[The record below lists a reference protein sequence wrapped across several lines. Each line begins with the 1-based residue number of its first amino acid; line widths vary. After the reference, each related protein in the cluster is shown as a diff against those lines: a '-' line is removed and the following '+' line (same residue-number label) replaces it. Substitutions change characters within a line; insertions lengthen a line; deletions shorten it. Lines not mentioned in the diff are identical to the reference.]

1 MPKGDNSELQE
12 NGLDSSA
19 LAYFRQQRKLS
30 GQVGRRKPSD
40 VSRALDSQPSL
51 IMSYSEY
58 SDRISREQVALI
70 KPLTNR
76 DPLHG
81 QYYDWLFTLVAGQNI
96 LLYGPGDHSEQLT
109 DFAKDYL
116 AGEDCVEFSGAPKLD
131 EVEGGSSQ
139 SLHYVNEIRAGESA
153 WSKVLRRLLEV
164 VVRDILHLV
173 PGKSDMMLPD
183 DASLLFVAFAHL
195 AKRLDIHYG
204 RRDEAQVASHSNL
217 SGGRSTRGHAS
228 HPGSSEQ
235 RLRGRYAHNQT
246 RLFLI
251 IHDLDGAVLSS
262 PDAQQCLAAL
272 ASSASVSILASIS
285 CLNAPLLWS
294 PLSLAAFHWRF
305 VLAPTYSTGVL
316 PSQLACFGR
325 APTGSMRDGGVLHG
339 LTAGG
344 VADEAVADTEVLV
357 TVLQSV
363 DAVTKELLRL
373 MCRQICDRQRGQTA
387 LEEKQLRAN
396 EIVVSK
402 FLQQAANKLLVKSRD
417 EMLQKLREL
426 LDTRLVV
433 LAQQTSS
440 SAAKSSG
447 GKKTET
453 LRVLLA
459 NEDLRWIAGESLEAQ
474 LPAASSLPTA
484 AVASDSRKRGPEPT
498 ISGDDDADADV
509 GDENDGDADSQ
520 RGDPQRTHIV
530 ASSDEDSDA
539 AEQAGR
545 SRSRRKGPASKAAAK
560 SKSRGGKR
568 RRAS

>member
-1 MPKGDNSELQE
+1 MPKSDNSELRE
-12 NGLDSSA
+12 NALDSSA

-30 GQVGRRKPSD
+30 GQVGRRKTSD
-40 VSRALDSQPSL
+40 TSRAFDSQPSL

-58 SDRISREQVALI
+58 SDRISREQVALTR
-70 KPLTNR
+70 PLTNR
-76 DPLHG
+76 GPLPG

-116 AGEDCVEFSGAPKLD
+116 AGEDCIEFSGAPRLD
-131 EVEGGSSQ
+131 EGECGSSQ
-139 SLHYVNEIRAGESA
+139 SLYYVNETRAGESA
-153 WSKVLRRLLEV
+153 WPKVLRRLLEV
-164 VVRDILHLV
+164 VVRDVLHLV

-228 HPGSSEQ
+228 HPGSEQ

-285 CLNAPLLWS
+285 CLNAPLLWT

-305 VLAPTYSTGVL
+305 VLAPTYATGVL

-325 APTGSMRDGGVLHG
+325 APTGSSRDGGILHG

-373 MCRQICDRQRGQTA
+373 MCRQICDRQRGQVSV
-387 LEEKQLRAN
+387 EEKQLRAN
-396 EIVVSK
+396 EIIVSK

-440 SAAKSSG
+440 SAAKSGS

-459 NEDLRWIAGESLEAQ
+459 NEDLHWIAGESLDAK
-474 LPAASSLPTA
+474 PPTASSLPT
-484 AVASDSRKRGPEPT
+484 VPVSGESRPGRKRGPEPT

-509 GDENDGDADSQ
+509 GDEDDGDADSQ
-520 RGDPQRTHIV
+520 RGDPPRAHIV
-530 ASSDEDSDA
+530 ASSDDDSDA
-539 AEQAGR
+539 GVLAGR
-545 SRSRRKGPASKAAAK
+545 RRSQRKGPGSK
-560 SKSRGGKR
+560 SKRVGSKK